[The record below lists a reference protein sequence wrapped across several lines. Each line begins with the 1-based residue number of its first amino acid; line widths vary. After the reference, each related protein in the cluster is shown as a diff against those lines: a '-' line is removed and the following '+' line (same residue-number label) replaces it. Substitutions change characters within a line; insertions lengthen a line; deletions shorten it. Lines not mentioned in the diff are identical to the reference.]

1 MKPARYGVSR
11 AQETEQRADH
21 RLPREAGPCDHLSSP
36 DSPPEHPGLAVR
48 TAHRLPLSL
57 LLLLVPALTLA
68 AVPAAAQSPTED
80 AGARPG
86 CGWSE
91 ALGRNPSRARAPLPL
106 RSQRARPLR
115 APLLLGRTRLPDRD
129 AAPRHPRGR
138 RGRAAAPGDKRELR
152 GVGVARPA
160 HRIPGLGAP
169 GEARIGATRPLL
181 RHATDAARAETRRE
195 RRACAPPRDLA
206 LAGAAGVP
214 LPAGPLAPGPTG
226 DATLTSWH
234 SQVNERG
241 EPAAR
246 AADYDVVPQHLARF
260 HQIAH
265 EVGLDSFGADSN
277 DPGHVFLPNTE
288 ELPPHEI
295 PLLQLLPRV
304 PVVTLASGRPDDE
317 RPSHE
322 ELARWHERQRDFLVA
337 EFVAYPAPELALR
350 HPPLRP
356 PVATPEP
363 GAAPAHRG
371 SHR

>member
-1 MKPARYGVSR
+1 MR
-11 AQETEQRADH
+11 TTH
-21 RLPREAGPCDHLSSP
+21 R
-36 DSPPEHPGLAVR
+36 
-48 TAHRLPLSL
+48 LSL

-80 AGARPG
+80 AGARRG

-91 ALGRNPSRARAPLPL
+91 ALGRNPSE
-106 RSQRARPLR
+106 
-115 APLLLGRTRLPDRD
+115 
-129 AAPRHPRGR
+129 
-138 RGRAAAPGDKRELR
+138 RELR
-152 GVGVARPA
+152 CRYGVSGPGRFGLLSYSDVPVYQTVTPLPGTHVVGVAGLPHPAIGESYEGWEWRVLRTEYPASARQVRRELELLDPFFATRLMQLEQRLAANGVRA
-160 HRIPGLGAP
+160 HRRETWRSPERQAYLFQQG
-169 GEARIGATRPLL
+169 RSRP
-181 RHATDAARAETRRE
+181 
-195 RRACAPPRDLA
+195 
-206 LAGAAGVP
+206 
-214 LPAGPLAPGPTG
+214 GPLATT
-226 DATLTSWH
+226 TLTSWH

-246 AADYDVVPQHLARF
+246 AADYDVAPQHLARF